1 MQVHKNDKYNQFI
14 SHLSRVYFPHLKKP
28 SNNLQKKETKVK
40 LGEHLL
46 KLLWS
51 QQEFKQYFEKNEQ
64 HSTNK
69 TKIISPQVELLKNGL
84 NK

>member
-28 SNNLQKKETKVK
+28 SNNLKKKKETKVK

-46 KLLWS
+46 KLL
-51 QQEFKQYFEKNEQ
+51 
-64 HSTNK
+64 
-69 TKIISPQVELLKNGL
+69 
-84 NK
+84 